1 LIACGIWLHVNRDSL
16 TVWPLFV
23 DNHTDPV
30 VVVDQVPVALVV
42 LGLIFA
48 VMSFL
53 GCCGTCVDSVCFL
66 GFVSIDRSVSRVAAS
81 TLSMSVSTVDS
92 VA

>member
-1 LIACGIWLHVNRDSL
+1 MQIGGWTLIACGIWLHVRRDSL
-16 TVWPLFV
+16 TLWPLFV
-23 DNHTDPV
+23 DNETRPI

-42 LGLIFA
+42 LGLVFA

-66 GFVSIDRSVSRVAAS
+66 GFVSAAAS
-81 TLSMSVSTVDS
+81 
-92 VA
+92 A